1 MLSASSMSAANSSTQ
16 QQGAVA
22 DGACLHSTLHLHA
35 CTGRISAKPQLC
47 LLLRWL
53 LLLAVPTT
61 TRHQGVCP
69 RNSRPVGGTTLLLAL
84 QLLQP
89 QLAK

>member
-1 MLSASSMSAANSSTQ
+1 
-16 QQGAVA
+16 
-22 DGACLHSTLHLHA
+22 
-35 CTGRISAKPQLC
+35 LC